1 MANIPKDPVMLL
13 SFLNTQLRDYYP
25 SLEDCCLSL
34 GINMEEITG
43 GLALIGYY
51 YNEEKNQFGRIEHE
65 NVCKKMIWDLP

>member
-13 SFLNTQLRDYYP
+13 SFLNTRLRDYYP

-51 YNEEKNQFGRIEHE
+51 YNEEKNQFI
-65 NVCKKMIWDLP
+65 

>member
-34 GINMEEITG
+34 GINMEEITV
-43 GLALIGYY
+43 GYY
-51 YNEEKNQFGRIEHE
+51 YNEEKNQFI
-65 NVCKKMIWDLP
+65 